1 MELQLHPRLQEI
13 EKGWAEDE
21 RERGERKSSRGG
33 SGSCVRRE
41 FEKRKE
47 ER

>member
-33 SGSCVRRE
+33 EWKLCKKGI
-41 FEKRKE
+41 
-47 ER
+47 